1 MQYDA
6 QNYYLDVSDALTAD
20 GSLLG
25 VHPSNTAAAQ
35 KFKIVKKQE
44 NTYAIYTGPT
54 NYEKLLDGQ
63 YDAGNEILLS
73 KDVKQNSE
81 GSGTLAEGKRW
92 YFYPVEATEGKE
104 FVSSAAYT
112 NSGNFVSAITDERG
126 NTTYYDYTESKGL
139 LDSVT
144 DPLNRVTNYTYDAN
158 SRLTGVSSQGAS
170 ASYSYENDFLSEI
183 RAGDTVRYQFF
194 YDQFGRPTDIKVG
207 NGTTYRTLTGKTYNA
222 AGLLSRLTYGNGDY
236 SDYTYD
242 SLDRLTEWRYNGE
255 ASQRAEYAYG
265 SDGRL
270 SQTTD
275 YLAGTRTRY
284 IYDLAGRITSIREYE
299 GTAAAQNQL
308 KTATEYTY
316 ADKTNNLTGLRHFSE
331 LGTQSIGFR
340 YGDAAAGEMPDRIY
354 GVTWN
359 GAEKQSYT
367 YDGLGRLTNR
377 QLKPSASITL
387 NHSYTYAD
395 AAGNKTTSLVET
407 LTTAAGTYTYTY
419 DAAGNI
425 LSISDGAYLLS
436 YQYDGLNRL
445 IREND
450 ERAGKTYTYEYAQGN
465 ITKKKEYAYTTG
477 TVSGTPLNVTEWEY
491 GNAEWG
497 DLLTNWNGQPL
508 EYDSI
513 GNLTAFGTEG
523 AARRELFWNGRQL
536 KSIRLGQGAA
546 ATNILYEYNS
556 DGLRISRTTTD
567 ADGQAAVTKYI
578 YNGDILAGE
587 IRDDGKSLLFY
598 YDNNGQPFGLRYN
611 GTDYY
616 YLRNLQNDVAAI
628 ADGTGAIAARYY
640 YDAWGNLLSVTD
652 GAGHAVTDAE
662 HIGLVNPIRYRGY
675 YYDSDTGYYWL
686 NSRYYDPVVGRYL
699 NADSVIAGVGGSIQG
714 YNMFAYC
721 FNNPVNMSDSS
732 GHWPQWIKDA
742 ANWVNNNIVQPVANF
757 FSPKTN
763 TISGQFQDGIFRGSG
778 SLTGGYSEFN
788 GRLQVNS
795 KDSKN
800 NGMLGGYGKVSVGN
814 ASGKIG
820 IGNDNAALSL
830 KGVGDALT
838 ATAQAGIQ
846 YKNGAGLAAKAKA
859 SVLSGRTT
867 AELELFGWQIE
878 FGVSGDLLSVGA
890 EAMIGVF
897 PDEGFTAKASV
908 GAGLFGGGFVFRVK
922 PKQ

>member
-1 MQYDA
+1 
-6 QNYYLDVSDALTAD
+6 
-20 GSLLG
+20 
-25 VHPSNTAAAQ
+25 
-35 KFKIVKKQE
+35 
-44 NTYAIYTGPT
+44 
-54 NYEKLLDGQ
+54 
-63 YDAGNEILLS
+63 
-73 KDVKQNSE
+73 
-81 GSGTLAEGKRW
+81 
-92 YFYPVEATEGKE
+92 
-104 FVSSAAYT
+104 
-112 NSGNFVSAITDERG
+112 
-126 NTTYYDYTESKGL
+126 
-139 LDSVT
+139 
-144 DPLNRVTNYTYDAN
+144 
-158 SRLTGVSSQGAS
+158 
-170 ASYSYENDFLSEI
+170 
-183 RAGDTVRYQFF
+183 
-194 YDQFGRPTDIKVG
+194 
-207 NGTTYRTLTGKTYNA
+207 
-222 AGLLSRLTYGNGDY
+222 
-236 SDYTYD
+236 
-242 SLDRLTEWRYNGE
+242 
-255 ASQRAEYAYG
+255 
-265 SDGRL
+265 
-270 SQTTD
+270 
-275 YLAGTRTRY
+275 
-284 IYDLAGRITSIREYE
+284 
-299 GTAAAQNQL
+299 
-308 KTATEYTY
+308 
-316 ADKTNNLTGLRHFSE
+316 
-331 LGTQSIGFR
+331 
-340 YGDAAAGEMPDRIY
+340 MPDRIY

-556 DGLRISRTTTD
+556 DGLRISRTATD
-567 ADGQAAVTKYI
+567 ADEQAAVTKYI